1 MHCIASATKSVVI
14 CHSSH
19 GHLVHLASLKTLGW
33 SVVQQQIGHGSENES
48 LQGYGLVASTGLSLS
63 GQLFLRGKGGRPCP
77 RGAVWRSLSHTP
89 VEPSSSLNSLLM
101 NLPHPSTAS
110 PRCLLSRVHFLFWS
124 FIYQKCLSLS
134 ENKSTWPCREK
145 LFRKHVSRFRF
156 ENLYIWGDVGN
167 LTDPPQFSNGLQNWF
182 AWNVPVNGTLA
193 FSEISF
199 LNTYSSFHS
208 KGSKMAFE

>member
-1 MHCIASATKSVVI
+1 MSQQPWASSTPCITQNTRLVSSATADRPWVWKWVPARIRACGFHRTLVV
-14 CHSSH
+14 
-19 GHLVHLASLKTLGW
+19 
-33 SVVQQQIGHGSENES
+33 
-48 LQGYGLVASTGLSLS
+48 

-167 LTDPPQFSNGLQNWF
+167 LTDPPPSLVMVYRTGLHEMSQWMVHWPF
-182 AWNVPVNGTLA
+182 QKLV
-193 FSEISF
+193 F
-199 LNTYSSFHS
+199 
-208 KGSKMAFE
+208 